1 MKVLRRLCL
10 VCLLLSTS
18 FLTGCGGFA
27 QVPPEEAVR
36 LAIAQQLTHT
46 QQAIAQDLGLLASTD
61 NDSFKPNFKIEKIT
75 VKSREKVTD
84 SEISNRRNI
93 QEVYRVRGNFEA
105 KLTRSKSKQPPTSS
119 PFELY
124 LGTNPTEA
132 NGPETWFLLPESKS

>member
-10 VCLLLSTS
+10 VCLLLSIS
-18 FLTGCGGFA
+18 FLTSCGGFA
-27 QVPPEEAVR
+27 QMPPEEAVR

-61 NDSFKPNFKIEKIT
+61 DGSFKPNFKIEKIT
-75 VKSREKVTD
+75 VKSREKVTN
-84 SEISNRRNI
+84 SEIANRQNV
-93 QEVYRVRGNFEA
+93 QEVYRVRGDFEA
-105 KLTRSKSKQPPTSS
+105 KLTHSKNQQPPTSS

-132 NGPETWFLLPESKS
+132 SGPETWFLLPKTKS